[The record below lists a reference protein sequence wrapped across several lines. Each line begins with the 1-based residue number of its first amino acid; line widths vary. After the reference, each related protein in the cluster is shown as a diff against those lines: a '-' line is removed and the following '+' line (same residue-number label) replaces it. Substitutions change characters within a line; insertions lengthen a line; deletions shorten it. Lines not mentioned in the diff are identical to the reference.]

1 MPVGGGPGPRRTA
14 ATAPS
19 QSSLVRVRSPA
30 SGAATVESFVVSAV
44 LLTLLVAGG
53 IAAIVA
59 IRSRWLRPG
68 DDHGDW
74 ETALVGYKN
83 LRDQGVLSEEEYR
96 KISTLVE
103 PLVRLDAPAPDRVPR
118 PAAGGRMGA
127 AGPGSP
133 GGWIGGT
140 DHSRN

>member
-1 MPVGGGPGPRRTA
+1 M
-14 ATAPS
+14 
-19 QSSLVRVRSPA
+19 
-30 SGAATVESFVVSAV
+30 ESFVVSAA
-44 LLTLLVAGG
+44 LLALLVAGG

-59 IRSRWLRPG
+59 IRTRWLRSG

-74 ETALVGYKN
+74 ENALVGSKN

-118 PAAGGRMGA
+118 PAVGGRMGA